1 MTTSKV
7 SLTLDE
13 DLVSEARTRVGH
25 RGLSSYLNTALRR
38 QLQHD
43 RLGVLLAEMDAEAGP
58 IPAEVLEE
66 VRREWPAVD
75 PAPQTRNQP

>member
-13 DLVSEARTRVGH
+13 DLVSEARARVGH
-25 RGLSSYLNTALRR
+25 RGLSSYLNSALRR

-43 RLGVLLAEMDAEAGP
+43 RLGVLLAELDAEAGP
-58 IPAEVLEE
+58 VAPAVLEE
-66 VRREWPAVD
+66 VRREWPAD
-75 PAPQTRNQP
+75 EPPAMPLQP

>member
-1 MTTSKV
+1 MTTAKV

-13 DLVSEARTRVGH
+13 DLVSEARSRVGH

-43 RLGVLLAEMDAEAGP
+43 RLGVLLTELEAEAGRVP
-58 IPAEVLEE
+58 PEVLEE
-66 VRREWPAVD
+66 VRREWPAD
-75 PAPQTRNQP
+75 DHPPTTRLLP